1 MRRFLLCWCVFLA
14 IGQSY
19 AQSDSG
25 VIIKQPLDSIKRL
38 KEVVITGQFEPQSLK
53 SSVYNVRVIDAKR
66 IKLRSATD
74 LKTLLATELGLR
86 FSNDPATGISD
97 LQLMG
102 MDGAGVKIMLDGVP
116 MMDRGTSKESLGQID
131 VNTIERIEIV
141 EGPMSVVYGSDA
153 MAGVINVITKKGFE
167 NRFLVNARILEE
179 SAGSE
184 YSAFDKKGTHNG
196 NLGINYQTNG
206 WQFGASGTRNNF
218 GGWQGGSQTRTM
230 EWLPKEQFLATANVG
245 YKKDKIDVWYRLSA
259 TDETLHYLGDINT
272 NTQVAPSKDYLSK
285 RFFHQAQAS
294 YTLSEKWSFNGAASY
309 TDYSRRTLSTN
320 LDLNT
325 GKETLAT
332 DLGSQDKD
340 VFGSTFFRGTALYKL
355 SPAVSFQPG
364 VEFNNNSGSGGRIVG
379 SPQINDY
386 AVFLSSQI
394 QLGDAVQLRPGL
406 RLVRNSVYDAP
417 PVIPSL
423 NAKIKLTDQID
434 FRAAYARGYR
444 APILR
449 ELYFVFKDSSHDIV
463 GNENLKAE
471 TSDSFNGSIS
481 WNLKEGSA
489 YSFRTILS
497 GFYNNFKDR
506 IDIGLD
512 AKMSTS
518 NVYLNIAKFKTTGA
532 EWNNTFGFGNLQATV
547 GLAYIGR
554 YNQYTESSDTPDF
567 MWTPELN
574 TNLTYEFPKIGTSLG
589 FFYKFNGKRP
599 TYIVSQGAAGAAP
612 AVLLS
617 EVGAFHLADLTASK
631 TVNKLLSLNAGVR
644 NLFDVTRLQN
654 TNGGTEAHSIGS
666 SVPMG
671 FGRSF
676 FLGLTMQFS
685 KN

>member
-1 MRRFLLCWCVFLA
+1 MRRILLCGCVFLA
-14 IGQSY
+14 VGNSY
-19 AQSDSG
+19 AQSDIK
-25 VIIKQPLDSIKRL
+25 VINKQQRDSVTRL
-38 KEVVITGQFEPQSLK
+38 QEVVVTGQFEPQSLK
-53 SSVYNVRVIDAKR
+53 NSVYNVRVIDAKS
-66 IKLRSATD
+66 IKLRSATE

-102 MDGAGVKIMLDGVP
+102 MDGAGIKVMLDGVP

-153 MAGVINVITKKGFE
+153 MAGVINVITKKGSE
-167 NRFLVNARILEE
+167 NKLSVNARIQEE
-179 SAGSE
+179 TAGSE

-196 NLGINYQTNG
+196 SLGINWQSNG
-206 WQFGASGTRNNF
+206 WQIGASGTRNNF
-218 GGWQGGSQTRTM
+218 GGWQGSSETRAM
-230 EWLPKEQFLATANVG
+230 EWLPKEQFLASANVG
-245 YKKDKIDVWYRLSA
+245 YKKDKLDVWYRLSA

-294 YTLSEKWSFNGAASY
+294 YTLNDHWSFNAAASY
-309 TDYSRRTLSTN
+309 TDYSRRTRSTN
-320 LDLNT
+320 LDLLT

-340 VFGSTFFRGTALYKL
+340 VFESTFFRGTALYKL
-355 SPAVSFQPG
+355 SDAVSLQPG

-379 SPQINDY
+379 NPEINDY
-386 AVFLSSQI
+386 AFFLSSQI
-394 QLGDAVQLRPGL
+394 QLGEAVQLRPGL
-406 RLVRNSVYDAP
+406 RFVRNSVYDAP
-417 PVIPSL
+417 PIIPSL
-423 NAKIKLTDQID
+423 NAKIKLTDQLD

-449 ELYFVFKDSSHDIV
+449 ELYFTFKDSSHDIV

-471 TSDSFNGSIS
+471 TSDSFNGSFS
-481 WNLKEGSA
+481 WNIKEQSDFS
-489 YSFRTILS
+489 YRTILS

-512 AKMSTS
+512 ASVSTS
-518 NVYLNIAKFKTTGA
+518 NVYLNIAKFKTTGV
-532 EWNNTFGFGNLQATV
+532 EWNNTFGFGNLEATV

-599 TYIVSQGAAGAAP
+599 SYIVSPATVGAAP
-612 AVLLS
+612 NVLLS
-617 EVGAFHLADLTASK
+617 EVSAFHLADLTASK
-631 TVNKLLSLNAGVR
+631 TVNKLFSLNAGVR

-654 TNGGTEAHSIGS
+654 TNGGTEAHSTGG

-671 FGRSF
+671 YGRSF

>member
-1 MRRFLLCWCVFLA
+1 MRKILLCGCALLIA
-14 IGQSY
+14 GKSY
-19 AQSDSG
+19 AQSDSK
-25 VIIKQPLDSIKRL
+25 VINKQVIDSVNRL
-38 KEVVITGQFEPQSLK
+38 HEVVVTGQFEPQSLK
-53 SSVYNVRVIDAKR
+53 NSVYNVRVIDSKR

-102 MDGAGVKIMLDGVP
+102 MDGAGVKVMLDGVP

-153 MAGVINVITKKGFE
+153 MAGVINVITKKDFQ
-167 NRFLVNARILEE
+167 NRLSVNARLQEE
-179 SAGSE
+179 TAGSE

-196 NLGINYQTNG
+196 NLGINWQKGG
-206 WQFGASGTRNNF
+206 WQVGASGTRNNF
-218 GGWQGGSQTRTM
+218 GGWQGNSTTRTM
-230 EWLPKEQFLATANVG
+230 EWLPKEQFLASANVG
-245 YKKDKIDVWYRLSA
+245 YKKDKVDVWYRFNA

-272 NTQVAPSKDYLSK
+272 NTQVAPSKEYLSK
-285 RFFHQAQAS
+285 RYFHQAQAA
-294 YTLSEKWSFNGAASY
+294 YTLNDKWSFNGAASY

-340 VFGSTFFRGTALYKL
+340 VFGSAFFRGTALYKL
-355 SPAVSFQPG
+355 SPAVSLQPG
-364 VEFNNNSGSGGRIVG
+364 VEFNNNTGSGGRISG
-379 SPQINDY
+379 NPEINDY

-394 QLGDAVQLRPGL
+394 QLGEAVQLRPGL
-406 RLVRNSVYDAP
+406 RFVRNSVYDAP

-423 NAKIKLTDQID
+423 NAKVKLSEQFDL
-434 FRAAYARGYR
+434 RAAYARGYR

-471 TSDSFNGSIS
+471 TSDSFNGSLS
-481 WNLKEGSA
+481 WNLKEQSSFA
-489 YSFRTILS
+489 YRTILS

-512 AKMSTS
+512 ATVTTS
-518 NVYLNIAKFKTTGA
+518 SVYLNIAKFKTKGV
-532 EWNNTFGFGNLQATV
+532 EWNNTFGVGNLQATV
-547 GLAYIGR
+547 GLSYIGR
-554 YNQYTESSDTPDF
+554 YNQYTEDSGSPDF
-567 MWTPELN
+567 TWTPEVN
-574 TNLTYEFPKIGTSLG
+574 TNLTYEFQKIGTSLG

-599 TYIVSQGAAGAAP
+599 TYVLTQGSGTVP
-612 AVLLS
+612 SNVVLS
-617 EVGAFHLADLTASK
+617 EVAAFHLADLTASK

-644 NLFDVTRLQN
+644 NLFDVTRLRT
-654 TNGGTEAHSIGS
+654 TNGSTDPHSGGGAA
-666 SVPMG
+666 PMG